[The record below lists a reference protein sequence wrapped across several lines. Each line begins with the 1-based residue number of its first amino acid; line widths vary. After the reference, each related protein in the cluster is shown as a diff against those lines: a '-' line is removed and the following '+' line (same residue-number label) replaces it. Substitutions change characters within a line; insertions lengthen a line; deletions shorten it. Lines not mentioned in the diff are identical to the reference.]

1 MIDAALSHSSLT
13 HTKALHA
20 IEEFLPRIHFFEKS
34 IFKIDIINDH
44 IVKEF
49 DNILKDFHLVKL
61 ITDQNVS
68 NTRLIFFIKLNIIK
82 ISLI

>member
-1 MIDAALSHSSLT
+1 MIDAALSHGSLT

-34 IFKIDIINDH
+34 IFKIDIINNR

-49 DNILKDFHLVKL
+49 DNIPDSHLVKL
-61 ITDQNVS
+61 ITNQDVIEY
-68 NTRLIFFIKLNIIK
+68 IFLNFFFK
-82 ISLI
+82 YN

>member
-1 MIDAALSHSSLT
+1 MIDAALSHGSLT

-34 IFKIDIINDH
+34 IFKIDIINNH

-49 DNILKDFHLVKL
+49 DNILNDFHLVKF
-61 ITDQNVS
+61 INIS
-68 NTRLIFFIKLNIIK
+68 NIRSIHF
-82 ISLI
+82 

>member
-1 MIDAALSHSSLT
+1 MIDAALSHGSLT

-34 IFKIDIINDH
+34 IFKIDIINNH

-49 DNILKDFHLVKL
+49 DNILNDFHLVKF
-61 ITDQNVS
+61 INIS
-68 NTRLIFFIKLNIIK
+68 NIRLIHF
-82 ISLI
+82 